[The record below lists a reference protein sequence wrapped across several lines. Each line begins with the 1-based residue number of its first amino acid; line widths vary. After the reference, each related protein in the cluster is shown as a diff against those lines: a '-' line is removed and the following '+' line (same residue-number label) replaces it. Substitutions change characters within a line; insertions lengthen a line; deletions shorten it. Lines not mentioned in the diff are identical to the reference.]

1 MGSHFTWFDLFHVDH
16 HYTFVATA
24 IFVTALVVVLSV
36 AGRIALGN
44 GEAAI
49 QPAGRLSLKGFFEA
63 FLEFMNGMSGLV
75 MGKHGRPYIPLF
87 GAIFFYIVL
96 SNVVGLIPGMTAS
109 TSNINSALSIGL
121 FSFVIYNA
129 IGFHHAGL
137 HYVKH
142 FMGPIWWMVPVI
154 LPIELI
160 SNAIRPFSLGLRL
173 SINMTADH
181 SILGTFLDL
190 TKVVVPVI
198 FYGMGTFVSFL
209 QAFVFTMLS
218 MVYVMMA
225 TADDH

>member
-1 MGSHFTWFDLFHVDH
+1 VGHFTWFDLLHVDH
-16 HYTFVATA
+16 KYTYVATA
-24 IFVTALVVVLSV
+24 MVVTVCIVVLSV
-36 AGRIALGN
+36 VGRLALGN

-49 QPAGRLSLKGFFEA
+49 VPASRFSVKGFFEA
-63 FLEFMNGMSGLV
+63 FTAFMTGMSNLV
-75 MGKHGRPYIPLF
+75 MGKHGYPFIAHF
-87 GAIFFYIVL
+87 GAIFFYICV
-96 SNVVGLIPGMTAS
+96 SNVVGLIPGMTAA
-109 TSNINSALSIGL
+109 TSNLNAALALGL
-121 FSFVIYNA
+121 FSFVVYNA

-137 HYVKH
+137 AYGKH
-142 FMGPIWWMVPVI
+142 FMGPIWWMVPII

-209 QAFVFTMLS
+209 QALVFTMLS

-225 TADDH
+225 TADGH